1 MVAPQTG
8 WESGEAF
15 TTHTQETAFLTQIAS
30 DTGAT
35 LSQAG
40 LSANGTPLNRLD
52 IGNNAGGTWLIV
64 AMQHGNECAPREGTL
79 AFVRDLAY
87 SNDPEIVD
95 YLSNHRIVLLA
106 GANPDGFPTSR
117 FNGNN
122 QDINRHHYG
131 LVQPEAMAIAKTIR
145 ATGAAFIM
153 DVHGRDDITSPN
165 DWEFATTSVPSA
177 HPSMLDIA
185 QELKTSM
192 GEAAAARGY
201 STTVYPPSGPGA
213 GTLSKAAATH
223 HAVCLL
229 SETWGPGG
237 TPARVAVTRNM
248 LEDARQWHATQSD
261 NLAAARA
268 LSKAA
273 AQANSGSYHLETVS
287 GTIIYD
293 PAPAGYQMIG
303 RTAVPARLV
312 DGFGITA
319 DSNGFITMAQDAR
332 WAIPIIMDTISPAS
346 SLSTDRIGGEIW
358 VEPGPDPDP
367 DPEPSDLQ
375 PLGIPIGY
383 RVCVG
388 TEYYEVAKVTIGT
401 ADGPVTIWP

>member
-8 WESGEAF
+8 WEANGSF
-15 TTHTQETAFLTQIAS
+15 TDHTQETAFLTQIAS

-52 IGNNAGGTWLIV
+52 IGNSSGGTWLIV
-64 AMQHGNECAPREGTL
+64 AMQHGNECAPREGAL

-87 SNDPEIVD
+87 STAPEIVE
-95 YLSNHRIVLLA
+95 YLSSHRIVLLA
-106 GANPDGFPTSR
+106 GANPDGFPSSR
-117 FNGNN
+117 LNGNN
-122 QDINRHHYG
+122 QDINRNHYG

-145 ATGAAFIM
+145 STGAAFIT

-177 HPSMLDIA
+177 HPSMLDMA

-192 GEAAAARGY
+192 GVAAAARGY
-201 STTVYPPSGPGA
+201 TTIVYPASAPGA

-237 TPARVAVTRNM
+237 TVARVAVTRNM
-248 LEDARQWHATQSD
+248 LEDARQWHAAQSAS
-261 NLAAARA
+261 LAAARA

-273 AQANSGSYHLETVS
+273 AQANSGPYHLETVS
-287 GTIIYD
+287 GIIIYN
-293 PAPAGYQMIG
+293 PAPDGYQMIG

-319 DSNGFITMAQDAR
+319 DANGLITMAQDAR
-332 WAIPIIMDTISPAS
+332 WAIPIIMDSISPAS
-346 SLSTDRIGGEIW
+346 SLSADRIGGEIW
-358 VEPGPDPDP
+358 VEPDP
-367 DPEPSDLQ
+367 DPEPSDLE
-375 PLGIPIGY
+375 PVGAPIGY
-383 RVCVG
+383 RFGVG
-388 TEYYEVAKVTIGT
+388 SEYYEVAKVTIGT
-401 ADGPVTIWP
+401 ADGPVTIWPQ